1 MAQNINYIFF
11 YLFFFALGRNV
22 FFYIPYQF
30 LVSQGLAILAI
41 HVGGFL
47 PLESCHLKALQNRQA
62 FFRQTIQIILVET
75 TFLDPKSRIFQPYR
89 AQNHHKS
96 AKIFPSSAK
105 IIRKYCQFRV
115 ITGKQNYFWLDL
127 SKHKK
132 SITENFAVFFKSIIK
147 FVWVPT
153 HKFKHNIFNL
163 RGCPNHGMY
172 KYILLNMHKN
182 IINL

>member
-1 MAQNINYIFF
+1 MHIFYIVMETALWHRTSIIYFF
-11 YLFFFALGRNV
+11 TCFFCIRQEC

-47 PLESCHLKALQNRQA
+47 PLESYHLKALQNRQA

-96 AKIFPSSAK
+96 AKIFPGSAK

-115 ITGKQNYFWLDL
+115 ITGKQIIFGLIYQNIKNPSQRILQFFL
-127 SKHKK
+127 KH
-132 SITENFAVFFKSIIK
+132 
-147 FVWVPT
+147 
-153 HKFKHNIFNL
+153 
-163 RGCPNHGMY
+163 Y
-172 KYILLNMHKN
+172 
-182 IINL
+182 